1 MPSIQTLIGKRL
13 ETIVKKA
20 NPGLDYVGDDKD
32 NIPDFEHELF
42 FAEAKAS
49 FMQHD
54 YAAHLKRVQIESFPI
69 FEQEKPVIYLVG
81 FHNFADSLKRLG
93 KHDES
98 TRRRILSRYMQ
109 VEELFIVSNEVIT
122 NIWDK
127 RNYTCQ
133 KGHIRDCTLRNSH
146 LKQIINNSSIK
157 VRGQEHLAREY
168 YGIPSK
174 GYFFSMPR
182 FQPDKGFAIGHIM
195 PQGSEKILGY
205 FYDKKR

>member
-13 ETIVKKA
+13 EAIIKKA
-20 NPGLDYVGDDKD
+20 NPELDYVGDDKD
-32 NIPDFEHELF
+32 YIPDFMHPDF
-42 FAEAKAS
+42 YAECKAS

-54 YAAHLKRVQIESFPI
+54 YAAHLKRVQIESFPM
-69 FEQEKPVIYLVG
+69 FEREKPVIYLVG
-81 FHNFADSLKRLG
+81 FHNFADSMKRLG

-127 RNYTCQ
+127 RNYVCE
-133 KGHIRDCTLRNSH
+133 KGHIRDCTLRNGH
-146 LKQIINNSSIK
+146 LKQIINNSQIK
-157 VRGQEHLAREY
+157 VRREEHLAREY
-168 YGIPSK
+168 YGVPSE
-174 GYFFSMPR
+174 GYLFSMPQ

-195 PQGSEKILGY
+195 PEGSRAILDY